1 MRHDL
6 DTMYAHRIAKLARYQ
21 LDEDKIFADGEQRL
35 LAASSWAAYDSALYS
50 VMARFHDGH
59 LGYRPPQT
67 AAPRVGYTSFRL
79 GLKTVLGKDQLLVS
93 EVEPGSEIAAAGVLA
108 GDEVTSIDGRAVTD
122 VLKGEAGTRADARPR
137 AALVSYAKTWT
148 STLVPKGDPPRVR
161 SIVVAR
167 RNGGDVTVKI
177 TPHLPVAAEKRE
189 DASIAHVGDVAVVT
203 IRSLESKK
211 SRAVAIDKALAEA
224 RGAKGIVIDLR
235 GNRGGID
242 YVGNRVVAGLAP
254 GKALIARYR
263 VLAAPETLARRPM
276 WKDLKAESD
285 GFSAEQV
292 LTVDGLAHAYA
303 GKIAIVI
310 DAGCISTCET
320 VTSALR
326 ADVGAVL
333 IGEITGGSSGAPVSV
348 TLPASRGTI
357 QIPTWNLTT
366 VDGKTIEDDGVAPDI
381 ELYATPDAL
390 ADHHDAPLDAAIA
403 KVTP

>member
-1 MRHDL
+1 
-6 DTMYAHRIAKLARYQ
+6 
-21 LDEDKIFADGEQRL
+21 
-35 LAASSWAAYDSALYS
+35 
-50 VMARFHDGH
+50 MARFHDGH
-59 LGYRPPQT
+59 LGYRPPPT

-79 GLKTVLGKDQLLVS
+79 GLKTVLGKDQMLVS
-93 EVEPGSEIAAAGVLA
+93 EVEPGSEVAIAGVLA

-122 VLKGEAGTRADARPR
+122 VLKGEAGSRADARPR
-137 AALVSYAKTWT
+137 AALESYTKTWT
-148 STLVPKGDPPRVR
+148 STLVPKGDPPRER

-167 RNGGDVTVKI
+167 RSGGEVTVKI
-177 TPHLPVAAEKRE
+177 TPHLPAATEKRE
-189 DASIAHVGDVAVVT
+189 DAAVTHVGPAGGDVAVVT

-211 SRAVAIDKALAEA
+211 SRVAAIDKALAEA
-224 RGAKGIVIDLR
+224 RRAKGIVIDLR

-242 YVGNRVVAGLAP
+242 YVGNRVVAGLVP

-263 VLAAPETLARRPM
+263 VLAAPETLARRPQ
-276 WKDLKAESD
+276 WKDLVPESD

-292 LTVDGLAHAYA
+292 VTVDGLDHPYA

-333 IGEITGGSSGAPVSV
+333 LGEVTGGSSGAPVSV
-348 TLPASRGTI
+348 TLPASHGTI

-366 VDGKTIEDDGVAPDI
+366 VDGKTIEDDGITPDVEI
-381 ELYATPDAL
+381 YATPDAL

-403 KVTP
+403 KVAP